1 MKRRWNWWN
10 HFATATNGSGQAGGG
25 GGALSLCCWKFHVVT
40 AVLLLTGVNVYLL
53 IQLLACNGR
62 LPHVMPPT
70 ADNSVASASSKL
82 TAALAAMVVA
92 GTTGRRDASS
102 QFVIRDH
109 FVSGERFEATAL
121 EHGVCLATQSSLDRL
136 LRWFPQ
142 AADHW
147 RGAASVAL
155 FLEGAQEAA
164 LFASVVRHLRRC
176 HDQFWS
182 DVSFHIV
189 VAASDADVHSSLH
202 LHLKNAD
209 DDDNPPTDAVAQLER
224 TINCSSN
231 PSKAFAWILGDS
243 SGSDNRGRTTSS
255 PSSPM
260 SMPWTVRA
268 SSSVSSLRAKWLSS
282 ALRGGKIAYPQN
294 LMRNVARKGCPSSF
308 VLLLDVDVIP
318 SLNMAQSLSAFLLKL
333 EKNNNNNNNKEPVK
347 GNKKNNLAVSGPKNK
362 PRRECLKCAFVL
374 PTYELDD
381 SSVFPRNK
389 SQLLQLVAD
398 GRAQP
403 FHHKAFRFNQYASNL
418 TRYIQNLSLSL
429 TQSSFDLLL
438 I

>member
-25 GGALSLCCWKFHVVT
+25 GGVGALSLCCWKFHVVT

-62 LPHVMPPT
+62 LLHVMPPT
-70 ADNSVASASSKL
+70 AGNSVASASSKL
-82 TAALAAMVVA
+82 TAAVAAAMVVA

-176 HDQFWS
+176 HAQFWS

-202 LHLKNAD
+202 LHLKNGD
-209 DDDNPPTDAVAQLER
+209 DDDNPSTDTFAQLER
-224 TINCSSN
+224 TINCSSS

-243 SGSDNRGRTTSS
+243 NGSDNRGRTTSS
-255 PSSPM
+255 SSSSSSPM

-294 LMRNVARKGCPSSF
+294 LMRNVARKGCPASF

-333 EKNNNNNNNKEPVK
+333 EKNNNNNKESE
-347 GNKKNNLAVSGPKNK
+347 GNKKNNLAVSGKNK

-389 SQLLQLVAD
+389 SQLLELVAD

-418 TRYIQNLSLSL
+418 TRYIQTVSLSH
-429 TQSSFDLLL
+429 S
-438 I
+438 IVI